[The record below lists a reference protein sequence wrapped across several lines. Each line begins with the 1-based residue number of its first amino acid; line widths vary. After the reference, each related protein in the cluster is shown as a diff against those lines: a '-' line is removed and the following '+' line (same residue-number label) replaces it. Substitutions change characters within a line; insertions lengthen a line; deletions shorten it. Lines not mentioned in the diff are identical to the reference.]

1 LATVIFG
8 HLLNAGLTISLAC
21 AAASITEHPAT
32 AAILTLSVTI
42 GTWIINFIAA
52 VNGGFWEWLA
62 GYTPTAMVAEFQH
75 GLARLDA
82 VWIALTLILAGLLL
96 AAVWMRLGVAL
107 RRRGFESIAVAA
119 LAALFLFCGSRV
131 SGSWDMSENR
141 MNSFSRSDERA
152 LAQIGAPLLIEVHLA
167 PEDPR
172 RVDLERRA
180 LSKLRRLMPRLQVQ
194 YISATSI
201 GLFEQSNP
209 HYGEISY
216 DLGGHKAAN
225 RVTTPEGVLETIY
238 SLAGV
243 TPPGSDEVFR
253 GHPLAISPKGAALF
267 FYGIWPILGAAT
279 GFFIHRRQS

>member
-1 LATVIFG
+1 
-8 HLLNAGLTISLAC
+8 
-21 AAASITEHPAT
+21 
-32 AAILTLSVTI
+32 
-42 GTWIINFIAA
+42 
-52 VNGGFWEWLA
+52 
-62 GYTPTAMVAEFQH
+62 
-75 GLARLDA
+75 
-82 VWIALTLILAGLLL
+82 
-96 AAVWMRLGVAL
+96 MRLGVAL
-107 RRRGFESIAVAA
+107 RRRACEAIAVVLLGS
-119 LAALFLFCGSRV
+119 LAVFSGSRM
-131 SGSWDMSENR
+131 SGSWDLSENR

-180 LSKLRRLMPRLQVQ
+180 LSKLRRLMPRVQVQ

-243 TPPGSDEVFR
+243 TPPESDEVFR
-253 GHPLAISPKGAALF
+253 GHPLPVAPRGAALV
-267 FYGIWPILGAAT
+267 FYGMWPILAAAS
-279 GFFIHRRQS
+279 GFFIHRRQ